1 MYVCFLKK
9 KIFINLLLWFLHV
22 GLYNAESLPLL
33 RHIAKERLIDAV
45 LHVGDYA
52 YDLHNDDG
60 ARGDVWFE
68 QMQEIAGQYSYMA
81 LPGNHEA
88 GIFFYIFVSN
98 NHQSIARLLTLV
110 VCYYSAHNF
119 THYRNRFSMP
129 NGESDGLY
137 WSLDVSNVH
146 LVGIDTELYF
156 YDTRERQAQMERWLR
171 ADLAKANANRKN
183 VPWIIVMGHRPVNFV
198 FFKKM
203 FDCLCGF
210 CLFVF
215 FQIDSIN
222 NH

>member
-1 MYVCFLKK
+1 
-9 KIFINLLLWFLHV
+9 
-22 GLYNAESLPLL
+22 
-33 RHIAKERLIDAV
+33 
-45 LHVGDYA
+45 
-52 YDLHNDDG
+52 
-60 ARGDVWFE
+60 
-68 QMQEIAGQYSYMA
+68 
-81 LPGNHEA
+81 
-88 GIFFYIFVSN
+88 
-98 NHQSIARLLTLV
+98 
-110 VCYYSAHNF
+110 
-119 THYRNRFSMP
+119 MP

-183 VPWIIVMGHRPVNFV
+183 VPWIIVMGHRPVNFLKI
-198 FFKKM
+198 F

-210 CLFVF
+210 CLFY